1 MLVRRVSRAVPARWD
16 PQGLPDRLVNPAQ
29 EEILEPLEPLVTQ
42 VQMGLLVLLVL
53 QEAQGLWERQDWLD
67 LRALVVL

>member
-1 MLVRRVSRAVPARWD
+1 M
-16 PQGLPDRLVNPAQ
+16 VNPAQ